1 VLYPWILA
9 VSSSW
14 NEGEVLATVKVPK
27 LLTAL
32 VFLRSGLL
40 MTAKGRRVSSS
51 CSMLGH
57 R

>member
-1 VLYPWILA
+1 MLA
-9 VSSSW
+9 VSTSW
-14 NEGEVLATVKVPK
+14 KEGEVMATVKVPK
-27 LLTAL
+27 LLTPL

-40 MTAKGRRVSSS
+40 MTAKRWKVSSS